1 MWPFNRKKRWRAND
15 WSLSRPLYRWSDSD
29 AWTIGDAC
37 LGTQIWGSTGS
48 GKSTGSLAGICRAF
62 LRAGFGGIFLT
73 AKPED
78 RDVYLRYCREENRL
92 GDVLL
97 FGPDHALKYNFIDAE
112 LHRTDAGGGI
122 VENLTMLLATILEI
136 NDRKGS
142 SGRDEEG
149 FWRRATLQLSHEAIS
164 LLVLAKGKV
173 TIPDLYRLVVSA
185 PVSVEQLRS
194 EDWKRSSFCWQCLTE
209 ADARP
214 KTARQLADFELTTS
228 FFMVEWAG
236 LSDRTRSVVLSS
248 FSSMVHAL
256 NRGVARDL
264 LSSPVTNVTPEMTQL
279 GALIV
284 LDMAIKLYG
293 DVGRMVQVIF
303 KYCFQRA
310 QERRNI
316 AENPRPT
323 FLVCDES
330 HLFAVSADQVFQ
342 TTARSS
348 RTCTVYATQSISNYL
363 AAFGGEKSEPEVHSL
378 LGNLQNQVFH
388 QQTDTR
394 TNTYAAE
401 LIGRS
406 RQFLTNS
413 SSSYGETDWLT
424 SAMGFRGPGQTT
436 GGVSEQIDFEVQP
449 KVFTSLR
456 RGGPENGWLVEGI
469 VYQGGARFRRSGKTW
484 LRAGFSQR
492 S

>member
-1 MWPFNRKKRWRAND
+1 MWPFTRKKRRAGA
-15 WSLSRPLYRWSDSD
+15 WSLSQPLYRWSNSD

-48 GKSTGSLAGICRAF
+48 GKSTGSLAGICRSF

-78 RDVYLRYCREENRL
+78 RDVYLRYCREEKRL
-92 GDVLL
+92 KDVLL
-97 FGPDHALKYNFIDAE
+97 FGPDYSLKYNFIDAE
-112 LHRTDAGGGI
+112 LHRADAGGGI

-142 SGRDEEG
+142 GGGNEEG
-149 FWRRATLQLSHEAIS
+149 FWRRATLQLCHEAIS

-185 PVSVEQLRS
+185 PVSTEQLRS
-194 EDWKRSSFCWQCLTE
+194 EDWRRGSFCWQCLTE
-209 ADARP
+209 ADARS
-214 KTARQLADFELTTS
+214 KTARQHADFELTTS
-228 FFMVEWAG
+228 FFMVEWVG

-264 LSSPVTNVTPEMTQL
+264 LSTDTNVSPEMTQH
-279 GALIV
+279 GAIILI
-284 LDMAIKLYG
+284 DMPIKLYG
-293 DVGRMVQVIF
+293 DVGRLVQIIF

-316 AENPRPT
+316 AENPRST

-348 RTCTVYATQSISNYL
+348 RTCSVYATQSISNYL
-363 AAFGGEKSEPEVHSL
+363 AAFGGDKSEPEVHSL

-388 QQTDTR
+388 QQTDVR
-394 TNTYAAE
+394 TNSYAAE

-413 SSSYGETDWLT
+413 TSSYGETDLMST
-424 SAMGFRGPGQTT
+424 MLGFRGPGQTSA
-436 GGVSEQIDFEVQP
+436 GVSEQIDFEVQP

-469 VYQGGARFRRSGKTW
+469 VYQGGAPFRQSGKNW
-484 LRAGFSQR
+484 LRTGFLQR
-492 S
+492 K

>member
-1 MWPFNRKKRWRAND
+1 
-15 WSLSRPLYRWSDSD
+15 
-29 AWTIGDAC
+29 